1 MTTVLS
7 QALRDLAALPS
18 ASQRAVG
25 AIIGAITADAA
36 TRPFH
41 WVYKQEVIEKA
52 YASNESLAFW
62 PISMSPFYSIPTGRR
77 SCYSDESVCMLNS
90 LPDNFGCEMFS
101 YDMYTEQLRAR
112 FSPESDY
119 AMALALR
126 KIQYDGSQRLTHNV
140 PVEGP
145 WQNQSVTTF
154 LSTGSGD
161 DTINESDGFCG
172 AIPLVAWQA
181 ARQGLPQLGSLN
193 EKLWEEEVEKAVR
206 TLSNSEGSVQCSMFL
221 SRLLHMVVSDQY
233 SQDENF
239 QSILQGLRI
248 KYSYDSESVIG
259 SYLDAVLRQAESED
273 GSFVEM
279 VANFGKACSYPGSM
293 QGAILTMLK
302 SESFVSGVQK
312 NIRGGGCN
320 CSRANIAGALMGAKW
335 GLGGAKGVP
344 VEWLEQTEGGA
355 ELLKL
360 TVAKFSSRTSQ
371 IH

>member
-1 MTTVLS
+1 
-7 QALRDLAALPS
+7 
-18 ASQRAVG
+18 
-25 AIIGAITADAA
+25 
-36 TRPFH
+36 
-41 WVYKQEVIEKA
+41 
-52 YASNESLAFW
+52 
-62 PISMSPFYSIPTGRR
+62 
-77 SCYSDESVCMLNS
+77 
-90 LPDNFGCEMFS
+90 
-101 YDMYTEQLRAR
+101 
-112 FSPESDY
+112 
-119 AMALALR
+119 
-126 KIQYDGSQRLTHNV
+126 
-140 PVEGP
+140 
-145 WQNQSVTTF
+145 
-154 LSTGSGD
+154 
-161 DTINESDGFCG
+161 
-172 AIPLVAWQA
+172 
-181 ARQGLPQLGSLN
+181 
-193 EKLWEEEVEKAVR
+193 
-206 TLSNSEGSVQCSMFL
+206 
-221 SRLLHMVVSDQY
+221 MVVSDQY